1 MAIALKALA
10 AIAFLILGYSLG
22 EAGHSTNS
30 EKGYRW
36 AICTLLF
43 LTGVAALFFI

>member
-22 EAGHSTNS
+22 EAAHSTSS
-30 EKGYRW
+30 EKAYRW
-36 AICTLLF
+36 VICGLL
-43 LTGVAALFFI
+43 LITGLAALYFV